1 MIKSEKPETV
11 SHLEM
16 VSSDIN
22 GEWSCGAKVLGK
34 LLVPG
39 RPTNFDTSRAR
50 AYCACSTCGWGLC
63 GHFFL

>member
-11 SHLEM
+11 SHLEI

-39 RPTNFDTSRAR
+39 GPTNVDT
-50 AYCACSTCGWGLC
+50 STCGWGLC